1 MYEPSVLIYRLS
13 VQNLECALLLRATV
27 AGRLN
32 PDRMRTFK
40 RVTTP
45 VVSLIF

>member
-1 MYEPSVLIYRLS
+1 MLIYRLS
-13 VQNLECALLLRATV
+13 VQNLERAVLLCATV

-32 PDRMRTFK
+32 PERMRTFK
-40 RVTTP
+40 GVATP